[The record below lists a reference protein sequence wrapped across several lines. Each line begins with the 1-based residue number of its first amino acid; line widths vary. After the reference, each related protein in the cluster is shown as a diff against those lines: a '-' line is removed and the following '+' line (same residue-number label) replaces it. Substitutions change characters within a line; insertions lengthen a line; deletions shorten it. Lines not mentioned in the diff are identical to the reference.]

1 MVQYVSV
8 WFPVWFSMVSHTVT
22 YGCLNILL
30 SIMNIMK
37 PDEDI
42 RSIRRNKEEAYVSL
56 PKSWIN
62 DYNMKKK
69 VRLKRLEDKWIM
81 EFL

>member
-1 MVQYVSV
+1 
-8 WFPVWFSMVSHTVT
+8 
-22 YGCLNILL
+22 
-30 SIMNIMK
+30 MNIMK